1 MKQRQK
7 RKHLENEESSGTAKQ
22 GGGVS
27 KSQEDAPQVEST
39 GEAKGWGAGVE
50 EVSSASEYF
59 SCVSSP
65 LELIHSGLWR
75 VHRDSPQP
83 RSPLAQVQERGET
96 APPSHHVSSSPSSYK
111 TCVSSL
117 YINKKERG
125 MKIHYMQV
133 QMRKGVAV
141 SWETEETSESVEK
154 QPRLEE
160 VTLPEA
166 VRGPAGRRPW
176 AGSAQEEGEPS
187 EAARPG
193 PRGRPRKTSA
203 PSDPGAGARAA
214 GFILRRT
221 RTIEIH
227 EPEDPR
233 RWCGLL
239 LGEGE
244 KETTG
249 RVADRMPM
257 M

>member
-22 GGGVS
+22 GGG
-27 KSQEDAPQVEST
+27 
-39 GEAKGWGAGVE
+39 
-50 EVSSASEYF
+50 
-59 SCVSSP
+59 
-65 LELIHSGLWR
+65 LRR

-125 MKIHYMQV
+125 MKIYYMQV

-166 VRGPAGRRPW
+166 VRVG
-176 AGSAQEEGEPS
+176 
-187 EAARPG
+187 
-193 PRGRPRKTSA
+193 TA
-203 PSDPGAGARAA
+203 PSDASTTNLLPDSEPSGEEKEHEERGAGESTPDWLVTVETGSRCMACCRVFSTLESLQEHVQPGPGRASA
-214 GFILRRT
+214 ATFYLF
-221 RTIEIH
+221 IH
-227 EPEDPR
+227 ERHRERERQRHRQREKQTPCGEPNVGLDP
-233 RWCGLL
+233 GTM
-239 LGEGE
+239 GS
-244 KETTG
+244 
-249 RVADRMPM
+249 
-257 M
+257 

>member
-22 GGGVS
+22 GG
-27 KSQEDAPQVEST
+27 
-39 GEAKGWGAGVE
+39 
-50 EVSSASEYF
+50 
-59 SCVSSP
+59 
-65 LELIHSGLWR
+65 GLWR

-125 MKIHYMQV
+125 MKIYYMQV

-166 VRGPAGRRPW
+166 VRVG
-176 AGSAQEEGEPS
+176 
-187 EAARPG
+187 
-193 PRGRPRKTSA
+193 TA
-203 PSDPGAGARAA
+203 PSDASTTNLLPDSEPSGEEKEHEERGAGRVSPPGAPAVEDRPRTGSRCMACCWVFSTLESLQEHVQPGARE
-214 GFILRRT
+214 GFSCHVFRRNMEV
-221 RTIEIH
+221 RPQEI
-227 EPEDPR
+227 
-233 RWCGLL
+233 WKCSSTLTWL
-239 LGEGE
+239 
-244 KETTG
+244 
-249 RVADRMPM
+249 
-257 M
+257 